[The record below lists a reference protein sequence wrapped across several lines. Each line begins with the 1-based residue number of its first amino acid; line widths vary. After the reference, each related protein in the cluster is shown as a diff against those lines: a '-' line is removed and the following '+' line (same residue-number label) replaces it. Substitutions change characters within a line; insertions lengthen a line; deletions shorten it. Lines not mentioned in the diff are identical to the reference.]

1 MKYVKTM
8 AKCMQTET
16 KQWQNLLKTVPKV
29 IEKGTEKG
37 EK

>member
-1 MKYVKTM
+1 M
-8 AKCMQTET
+8 AKCMQTEA

-29 IEKGTEKG
+29 IEKGTKKG